1 MISSKK
7 PTPYSKN
14 TREWGYLLKNG
25 MILFI
30 AIRIIVILFA
40 ALIYYFK
47 TKNSISWLLYI
58 LHFDILFTIISSAPI
73 YFAYTCVLTW
83 ITKIKFKKEL
93 FRKTTYLITVAI
105 AILFLLYALNSINP
119 EIFIALEKKSYS
131 RLWDLSIKES
141 FTIIGLTATYLI
153 YSITFYF

>member
-1 MISSKK
+1 MISNKK

-83 ITKIKFKKEL
+83 ITK
-93 FRKTTYLITVAI
+93 
-105 AILFLLYALNSINP
+105 
-119 EIFIALEKKSYS
+119 
-131 RLWDLSIKES
+131 
-141 FTIIGLTATYLI
+141 
-153 YSITFYF
+153 